1 MSGSPHPQQLDA
13 ALKKG
18 TPVSRRIRTVA
29 LTGAAMLA
37 TGLALAGCTS
47 DLQTSGGGGDS
58 TGSAL
63 SIQFVNPLP
72 NYPSWRTIGDC
83 LAEEAQSQGV
93 DFTESGP
100 TGSAMDPT
108 TMITQIQGA
117 IANKKGAIMTL
128 PASDAFGPLLKQAQD
143 AGIVTT
149 TFYGDGAED
158 SGADI
163 NVGVDWTELGKL
175 YVEAI
180 ETLPGAKKGGI
191 ITSADTGIGKS
202 WMDGVKAAAEGLDD
216 FEIVGEVYT
225 GDDSSKA
232 LNQANALL
240 TAHPEV
246 NVITTNLGTA
256 TAGTLSAL
264 EAKGLTGKVAFL
276 GNGPDNGGKEAL
288 LAGTEYRILMQDLC
302 SAAKKSLD
310 ATVEALK
317 SGDSTGGTPQMIPM
331 GFIMAGTDDY
341 DDLVAKN
348 WG

>member
-1 MSGSPHPQQLDA
+1 MSRKIRSL
-13 ALKKG
+13 ALSSAI
-18 TPVSRRIRTVA
+18 V
-29 LTGAAMLA
+29 LTA
-37 TGLALAGCTS
+37 GLALAGCTS
-47 DLQTSGGGGDS
+47 DIEASSGSSDAAGGE
-58 TGSAL
+58 L

-83 LAEEAQSQGV
+83 LAEEAESQGV

-108 TMITQIQGA
+108 TMITQIQSA

-128 PASDAFGPLLKQAQD
+128 PASDAFGPILKQAQD

-149 TFYGDGAED
+149 TFYGDGAAD

-180 ETLPGAKKGGI
+180 ETLPGEKKVGLM
-191 ITSADTGIGKS
+191 TSADTGIGKS

-232 LNQANALL
+232 LSQANALL

-264 EAKGLTGKVAFL
+264 EAKGLTGQVQFL

-317 SGDSTGGTPQMIPM
+317 SGDAGGETQQIAM

>member
-1 MSGSPHPQQLDA
+1 M
-13 ALKKG
+13 
-18 TPVSRRIRTVA
+18 SRRIRIIA
-29 LTGAAMLA
+29 LTGTVVLTA
-37 TGLALAGCTS
+37 GLALAGCTS
-47 DLQTSGGGGDS
+47 DTAGGTDAGSETAGS
-58 TGSAL
+58 TL

-72 NYPSWRTIGDC
+72 NYPSWRAIGDC
-83 LAEEAQSQGV
+83 LAEEAKSQGV

-108 TMITQIQGA
+108 TMITQIQSA

-128 PASDAFGPLLKQAQD
+128 PASDAFGPILTQAQD

-149 TFYGDGAED
+149 TFYGDGADD

-180 ETLPGAKKGGI
+180 ETIPGDKKVGLM
-191 ITSADTGIGKS
+191 TSADTGIGKS
-202 WMDGVKAAAEGLDD
+202 WMDGVKSAAEGLDD

-232 LNQANALL
+232 LDQTNALL

-264 EAKGLTGKVAFL
+264 EAKNLTGKVQFL

-288 LAGTEYRILMQDLC
+288 QAGTEYRILMQDLC
-302 SAAKKSLD
+302 GAAKKSLV

-317 SGDSTGGTPQMIPM
+317 SGEAGGETLQIPM